1 MTSRTIPVQFV
12 RSAVAAAGGRGVDLG
27 PVLAAAGISSALLAD
42 ERGRCTPEQ
51 VTSLVQQMWRLS
63 EDELFGMGRRPVPNG
78 TFRLICYAL
87 ISAPDLR
94 AVCERVADFG
104 PALPALPKFRIE
116 IGPAITRLQ
125 GELDGIDDPDHLV
138 TDFMLVLLHRFT
150 GWLIGRRI
158 RLINVELPYPQPE
171 NAAEYDLIFGSPL
184 TFGALHPALTFETSL
199 LSLPIVRDEADLAQ
213 FLKDSPADLLSRR
226 DYGTTLAD
234 QVRRILERGLRGD
247 WPSSDEV
254 AARLSLSAQH
264 VRRRLREEG
273 TSVGEIKAELLR
285 DAAIAA
291 LARGDGID
299 DLSARL
305 GFSEP
310 SAFRRAFKRWTGAA
324 PSAYQAVRTPPTTR

>member
-1 MTSRTIPVQFV
+1 MTSRTIPIQFV

-27 PVLAAAGISSALLAD
+27 PVLTAAGISSTLLAD
-42 ERGRCTPEQ
+42 DRSRCTPEQ
-51 VTSLVQQMWRLS
+51 VATIVQQMWRLS
-63 EDELFGMGRRPVPNG
+63 GDEMFGLGRRPVPNG

-94 AVCERVADFG
+94 TVCERLTDFW
-104 PALPALPKFRIE
+104 PALPGLPQFRIE
-116 IGPAITRLQ
+116 IGPDSTRLQ
-125 GELDGIDDPDHLV
+125 GDLSDIEDPDHLV
-138 TDFMLVLLHRFT
+138 SDFMLVLLHRFT

-158 RLINVELPYPQPE
+158 GLISVELPYPQPE

-184 TFGALHPALTFETSL
+184 TFGARYPAMSFSTNL
-199 LSLPIVRDEADLAQ
+199 LSLPIVRDETDLEQ
-213 FLKDSPADLLSRR
+213 FLKYSPADLLARR

-234 QVRRILERGLRGD
+234 QVRRILERGLRGH
-247 WPSSDEV
+247 WPTSEDI

-273 TSVGEIKAELLR
+273 TSIGEIKAELLR

-299 DLSARL
+299 ELSARL

-310 SAFRRAFKRWTGAA
+310 SAFRRAFKRWTGTA
-324 PSAYQAVRTPPTTR
+324 PSAYQPR